1 MAGQDFS
8 LRIRNITPF
17 DANVKLLYTGDDPNW
32 NVPYLDTFGVP
43 QTPSG
48 TNYSPVNGE
57 EIGFNFVDKV
67 FKNNA
72 TNPNIWGPLAV
83 NTETLQNPDGTVWVD
98 DGNSIPTKFN
108 LAFNYTANFIYGADL
123 FTHTVNVTPGRT
135 IDSVLRESSEGIRDL
150 LIAFGIASDVAQLLG
165 NATPL
170 GAQIIYE
177 TNAVGLKE
185 LVIRLETCNNQ
196 AGTPGSFQ
204 GITIGATTITLN
216 DVGSRFG
223 YNIQE
228 DGWTKWI
235 DVTDRSGDGLA
246 YIELVNSLANQS
258 LFTNEVY
265 KYSNSSFQLNE
276 TLLWK
281 KYDATGNDFIMP
293 DTGLLDPY
301 QPQQVNT
308 VYPNILVDGEIY
320 VELKSLA
327 GEFLDLTFYY
337 DTAGILNHEQ
347 IETLEKILRE
357 ENMNNMSESEE
368 EELNKIYKDASQNVT
383 QKYSNFS
390 GDISLSNKNKYTIGF
405 LALGLAIIGYVGKK

>member
-1 MAGQDFS
+1 LAGQDFS

>member
-1 MAGQDFS
+1 LAGQDFS

-327 GEFLDLTFYY
+327 GEFLD
-337 DTAGILNHEQ
+337 
-347 IETLEKILRE
+347 
-357 ENMNNMSESEE
+357 
-368 EELNKIYKDASQNVT
+368 
-383 QKYSNFS
+383 
-390 GDISLSNKNKYTIGF
+390 
-405 LALGLAIIGYVGKK
+405 

>member
-32 NVPYLDTFGVP
+32 NVPYLDAFGVP

-48 TNYSPVNGE
+48 TNYSPINGE
-57 EIGFNFVDKV
+57 RIGFNFVDKV

-98 DGNSIPTKFN
+98 DGNSIPTKFS
-108 LAFNYTANFIYGADL
+108 LAFNYTANFIYGANL

-150 LIAFGIASDVAQLLG
+150 LITFGIASDVAQLLG

-177 TNAVGLKE
+177 INAVGLKE

-196 AGTPGSFQ
+196 AGNPGSFQ
-204 GITIGATTITLN
+204 TITIGATTITLN
-216 DVGSRFG
+216 AVGSRFG

-308 VYPNILVDGEIY
+308 VYPNILVDGEVY

-337 DTAGILNHEQ
+337 DTAGVLNHEQ

-357 ENMNNMSESEE
+357 ENMNNMFESEE